1 MTGKIADYSTDL
13 GWVYRRVRLNSYF
26 TNLSPS
32 RTVEDLT
39 PLAIQ
44 AFWQPGAS
52 QCSLPKGVTPRYL
65 KIKSVDGDE
74 LMLANPISPASP
86 LWGGLL
92 TEILLH
98 PLITSAQ
105 TIGEKIDGYRTP
117 ILAQLST

>member
-1 MTGKIADYSTDL
+1 MKKTSDYQTDF
-13 GWVYRRVRLNSYF
+13 GFVYRRAGLDSYF

-32 RTVEDLT
+32 RTVEDLA
-39 PLAIQ
+39 PPAIQ
-44 AFWQPGAS
+44 TFWQPGAS
-52 QCSLPKGVTPRYL
+52 QCSLPKGVAPRYL
-65 KIKSVDGDE
+65 KIQSVDGDE

-98 PLITSAQ
+98 PLIVDAV

-117 ILAQLST
+117 ILARIPT